1 MGFDGFFFGRIDYD
15 DKRLRLNHTAME
27 MVWRG
32 SASLQA
38 ASDIFT
44 GVTYNGYGPPSGFC
58 FDTLC
63 RSPPIQVNPCA
74 CVCVGRDMVNVCD
87 VCFMCRMIQS
97 CMTITSKTELMRSSR
112 LVTIR

>member
-32 SASLQA
+32 SASLQT

-58 FDTLC
+58 FDPKC
-63 RSPPIQVNPCA
+63 HSPPIQVEFLPYNY
-74 CVCVGRDMVNVCD
+74 VSVCD
-87 VCFMCRMIQS
+87 VWFLCRTILS
-97 CMTITSKTELMRSSR
+97 CMTITSRTE
-112 LVTIR
+112 